1 MTMFFGALSKN
12 GEILNLV
19 DCGNNNYMV
28 SINIGNQRSKIPNY
42 YHIKTDKNGILVV
55 NSNLGSEVINNS
67 EECVIVRDSRQG
79 YYIYNLI
86 LGKKV
91 SGYYDSLKF
100 MDLNDDKYIFAT
112 DMIRNN
118 IGTIFIQL
126 NTVLNYNG
134 EIVSEVFNAT
144 TSEFYK
150 DIKEEKDYLLLKQSI
165 QDKINCCQNTDEEIY
180 QKLLKRKR

>member
-1 MTMFFGALSKN
+1 
-12 GEILNLV
+12 
-19 DCGNNNYMV
+19 
-28 SINIGNQRSKIPNY
+28 
-42 YHIKTDKNGILVV
+42 
-55 NSNLGSEVINNS
+55 
-67 EECVIVRDSRQG
+67 
-79 YYIYNLI
+79 
-86 LGKKV
+86 
-91 SGYYDSLKF
+91 
-100 MDLNDDKYIFAT
+100 
-112 DMIRNN
+112 MIRNN

-150 DIKEEKDYLLLKQSI
+150 DIKEEKDYLLLKQYI